1 MAGNAVS
8 AIAGIAHARTGQATA
23 PDFSA
28 MRLALAHRGPD
39 GSACWASGSV
49 GFVHLLHRTLSETGP
64 QPLSIGPLTITA
76 DVRLDNRQ
84 ELLRELDADRTV
96 AEEEL
101 VLLAYRRW
109 GANCPA
115 RLRGD
120 FAFAIWD
127 SADRRLLLARD
138 HFGVRQLHY
147 WERAG
152 TVAFSTE
159 IRGLRAL
166 PWITTSVDE
175 SRVAAMARF
184 DLSDPEA
191 TLYQGIRRL
200 PPASSLEVTPGSV
213 RLSRYWSPEDAPEV
227 RLPSSAEYAEAYREL
242 FTRSVA
248 ARMRGPARIGSTLSG
263 GLDSTSV
270 ACVARDLLGER
281 GALPLPVFSARYRV
295 AAASDES
302 QFIDAALAGD
312 GFEGLTVEP
321 ERWGPLSDWED
332 AQEGAD
338 EPLFNPQMALHWA
351 LYEGAAAAG
360 VSVLL
365 DGYGGDSVVSHGAG
379 RLTELAASGHL
390 LDALGQARALA
401 REAGEPLLPLLRRH
415 VVAPLAPT
423 AVRHLWRLLRRR
435 QGLKVAPPRSERAA
449 HVAELLFGN
458 HAFALGI
465 ADRAAARHQV
475 EPRYPFLEPQLAEFC
490 LGLPAKEKLDGGLSR
505 NVARR
510 GLIFTLP
517 PLIATRG
524 GKGNLGP
531 AFELGM
537 RDLGTKS
544 DPIRRWSESVLTR
557 WRGRVVPRPPEL
569 EVWNA
574 CEQ

>member
-1 MAGNAVS
+1 MS
-8 AIAGIAHARTGQATA
+8 AIAGIVHAGAAQAEA
-23 PDFSA
+23 RDLSA

-39 GSACWASGSV
+39 GSACWASGPV

-64 QPLSIGPLTITA
+64 QPLSFGPLTITA
-76 DVRLDNRQ
+76 DVRLDNRP
-84 ELLRELDADRTV
+84 ELLRELAAGPAV

-109 GANCPA
+109 GVRCPA
-115 RLRGD
+115 HLRGD

-127 SADRRLLLARD
+127 DAERRLLLARD

-175 SRVAAMARF
+175 SRLAAMGRL
-184 DLSDPEA
+184 DLSDPGA

-200 PPASSLEVTPGSV
+200 PPASSLVLTPGSV
-213 RLSRYWSPEDAPEV
+213 RLSRYWSLEDAPEV

-242 FTRSVA
+242 FTRSVE
-248 ARMRGPARIGSTLSG
+248 ARLRGPARIGSTLSG

-270 ACVARDLLGER
+270 ACVARDLLGGR
-281 GALPLPVFSARYRV
+281 GELPLAVFSARYRA

-302 QFIDAALAGD
+302 QFIDAALAGG
-312 GFEGLTVEP
+312 GFAGHTVEP

-332 AQEGAD
+332 AQEGSD

-365 DGYGGDSVVSHGAG
+365 DGYGGDAVVSHGAG
-379 RLTELAASGHL
+379 RLTELAGSGHL
-390 LDALGQARALA
+390 LDALGQAWALA
-401 REAGEPLLPLLRRH
+401 HESGEPLLPLLRQH
-415 VVAPLAPT
+415 VVAPLTPA
-423 AVRHLWRLLRRR
+423 ALRHLWRLLRRR
-435 QGLKVAPPRSERAA
+435 QGLKAAPPRSERMR
-449 HVAELLFGN
+449 HLGDLLSGN
-458 HAFALGI
+458 QGFALGI
-465 ADRAAARHQV
+465 ADRAAARHRV
-475 EPRYPFLEPQLAEFC
+475 EPRYPFLEPRLAEFC
-490 LGLPAKEKLDGGLSR
+490 LGLPANEKLDGGLSR
-505 NVARR
+505 SVARR
-510 GLIFTLP
+510 GLVHTLP
-517 PLIATRG
+517 PAITTRG

-537 RDLGTKS
+537 KSFGTKS
-544 DPIRRWSESVLTR
+544 DPVRRWSDHVLTR
-557 WRGRVVPRPPEL
+557 WSRRVGPLHPEL
-569 EVWNA
+569 EVSNA
-574 CEQ
+574 TAAH